1 LQFNPLIYTS
11 TQLFHNSKEINH
23 RVLLGC
29 IFLYHRLKS
38 LKNESRKMTRKNVK
52 PVRLHKFFV
61 RFVFIFF
68 INFIVKIGDQSINVF
83 SDFTFRGFIFS
94 FYFIIYWLCIW
105 YVAEFLNIKI
115 QQWQELSSG
124 HKKFYTLLL
133 FLFHFA
139 FGILVSFLAGLFFRL
154 GDIHVFHMNIPW
166 SDVPLFNP
174 EFTLSLLMIYM
185 MVFSFDIFHQS
196 NIKRKED
203 QLQLEKLKQ
212 ENTLAQ
218 YLNLKSQLEPHFLF
232 NSLSVLSSLIQT
244 NTNVAEEFLL
254 RLSKTLRYVIEK
266 NELTLVPLK
275 DEIRFVKDYFYL
287 IRHRFEDGIIFK
299 NTLNKTVIQNSYIPP
314 ASLQLLIENAV
325 KHNKFTVERPLKIHL
340 YNNEKQIIV
349 KNNMNLRDDIS
360 ETTNQGLQNL
370 TQRFSYF
377 SDHVVSVASDEIDF
391 SVSMPI
397 LSKKDYERINI

>member
-1 LQFNPLIYTS
+1 MDT
-11 TQLFHNSKEINH
+11 
-23 RVLLGC
+23 
-29 IFLYHRLKS
+29 
-38 LKNESRKMTRKNVK
+38 
-52 PVRLHKFFV
+52 
-61 RFVFIFF
+61 
-68 INFIVKIGDQSINVF
+68 
-83 SDFTFRGFIFS
+83 
-94 FYFIIYWLCIW
+94 
-105 YVAEFLNIKI
+105 
-115 QQWQELSSG
+115 
-124 HKKFYTLLL
+124 
-133 FLFHFA
+133 
-139 FGILVSFLAGLFFRL
+139 
-154 GDIHVFHMNIPW
+154 
-166 SDVPLFNP
+166 DVPLFNP